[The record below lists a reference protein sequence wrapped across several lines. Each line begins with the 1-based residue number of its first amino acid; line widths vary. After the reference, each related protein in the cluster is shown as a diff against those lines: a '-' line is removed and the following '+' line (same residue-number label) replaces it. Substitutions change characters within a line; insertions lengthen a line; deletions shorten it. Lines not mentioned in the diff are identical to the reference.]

1 MCVCVSYVH
10 VNAVLL
16 TMSGHADKD
25 LVSRPHPLVTPTGE
39 FPMNVPYKTLLEVT
53 GEFSQVPYE
62 EGGHKLGEGGSGEVF
77 HCTISTGQ
85 EEHGLEVAVK
95 VLGNRAGTKVRLEA
109 GTLCDSPA
117 HALPHPQ
124 DKASLADSDRKQFL
138 TEIQALSM

>member
-1 MCVCVSYVH
+1 MCVCVCVCVSYVH

-109 GTLCDSPA
+109 GTLCDC
-117 HALPHPQ
+117 HLPTHCHTHRTR
-124 DKASLADSDRKQFL
+124 LAWL
-138 TEIQALSM
+138 TVIGSSS